1 MRTSWATALIISLSA
16 ASNAAIAGEPGG
28 DDDVVVTG
36 KRDGYGRADTAAAK
50 TVAPLRDLPQS
61 VAVITAAVL
70 RDQRAL
76 SLQDALKNVPGVGFS
91 TGDGQR
97 DQVTIRGFSAIA
109 DQYVNGFRDDALYF
123 RDLSNTERV
132 EVIKGPAAVLY
143 GRGSSGGL
151 INRVLK
157 RPDVD
162 VTSATLTGGSFGHRR
177 AEWDLGR
184 YIAASAVGLRLT
196 GAYEDSDSYREQQ
209 FLRRVALAPSLL
221 VQGGST
227 SLYAVADYVRDR
239 RLMDMGIPALN
250 GRPVDVPARSYYGAA
265 NARDA
270 DSTQSQVL
278 SQTAVVEHVVT
289 DELRF
294 RDGFRHYDYTLERHG
309 TLPDAVDPGTL
320 TVTLRH
326 NRIGRREE
334 GWSNQ
339 AEVTQTLALA
349 GTQHQ
354 LLYGYEAA
362 RQLKDA
368 STYAH
373 RVVARTALFDPVLPV
388 MDNASFTALSARTS
402 TTLETQAL
410 YLQDLADLGHGVKA
424 LIGARHDW
432 FTQRTRQLLP
442 GQPNLARL
450 DRTWSPRAGLV
461 LQPDPAQSYHVAW
474 SRSFQP
480 SAETFALAANN
491 AELAPEQTVNREVGA
506 KYTLLGGRLALQ
518 TAGFILRRTGIKGA
532 DPAEPI
538 TLLPI
543 GTQRTRGLELS
554 GQLDLPAGLHAIAGY
569 SYLDARVTASANP
582 AFVGKR
588 ATITPR
594 HAANV
599 FVTGS
604 VADWFGV
611 GGGLNYVGDR
621 WAAPANT
628 TVLPHYVT
636 ADVTAWCRIGPARVQ
651 LNGYNL
657 GDTRYIVAGHGT
669 SPLLNLPGAPRTL
682 LLTLRLND

>member
-1 MRTSWATALIISLSA
+1 MHALWATALAVPLFVASGA
-16 ASNAAIAGEPGG
+16 ALAGEPGS

-36 KRDGYGRADTAAAK
+36 KRDGYGAADTAAAK

-61 VAVITAAVL
+61 IAVIPAAVL

-76 SLQDALKNVPGVGFS
+76 SLQDALKNVPGIGFAA
-91 TGDGQR
+91 GDGQR

-162 VTSATLTGGSFGHRR
+162 VTSATLTSGSFGRAR

-184 YIAASAVGLRLT
+184 YAAASGVGMRLT
-196 GAYEDSDSYREQQ
+196 GAYEDSGSFREQQ

-239 RLMDMGIPALN
+239 RLMDLGIPALD
-250 GRPVDVPARSYYGAA
+250 GRPVDVPPGTYYGAA

-270 DSTQSQVL
+270 DTTESQVL
-278 SQTAVVEHVVT
+278 SQTVVVEHALT
-289 DELRF
+289 DGLRF
-294 RDGFRHYDYTLERHG
+294 RDGFRHYDYALERHS
-309 TLPDAVDPGTL
+309 TLPDSVDAKAL

-326 NRIGRREE
+326 GRLDRQEE

-339 AEVTQTLALA
+339 AELTQTLALA
-349 GTQHQ
+349 GTRHQ

-368 STYAH
+368 TTYAQ

-388 MDNASFTALSARTS
+388 VDDRSFTALSARTS

-424 LIGARHDW
+424 LVGARHDW
-432 FTQRTRQLLP
+432 FSQRTRQLLP

-461 LQPDPAQSYHVAW
+461 LQPDTAQSYYVSW
-474 SRSFQP
+474 SRSYQP

-491 AELAPEQTVNREVGA
+491 AELAPERTVNREVGA
-506 KYTLLGGRLALQ
+506 KYTLFGGRLALQ
-518 TAGFILRRTGIKGA
+518 AAGFVLRRTGIKGT
-532 DPAEPI
+532 DPAAPTKLI
-538 TLLPI
+538 PI
-543 GTQRTRGLELS
+543 GTQRTRGIELS
-554 GQLDLPAGLHAIAGY
+554 GQLDLAAGLHAIAGY

-582 AFVGKR
+582 AFADKR

-594 HAANV
+594 DAANL
-599 FVTGS
+599 FVTED
-604 VADWFGV
+604 VADRFGV

-621 WAAPANT
+621 WADPANT

-636 ADVTAWCRIGPARVQ
+636 ADAMAWWRIGAARLQ

-657 GDTRYIVAGHGT
+657 GDRHYIVAGHGT
-669 SPLLNLPGAPRTL
+669 SPLLNLPGAPRTVL
-682 LLTLRLND
+682 VTLRLDG

>member
-1 MRTSWATALIISLSA
+1 MRAPRANALIIPLLILSGTA
-16 ASNAAIAGEPGG
+16 RAGEPGV
-28 DDDVVVTG
+28 DDVVVTG
-36 KRDGYGRADTAAAK
+36 KRDGYGAADTAAAK

-61 VAVITAAVL
+61 IAVIPAAVL

-123 RDLSNTERV
+123 RDLSNVERI

-151 INRVLK
+151 INRALK
-157 RPDVD
+157 RPDLD
-162 VTSATLTGGSFGHRR
+162 VTSATLTGGSFGRKR

-184 YIAASAVGLRLT
+184 YAAASGIGLRLT
-196 GAYEDSDSYREQQ
+196 GAYEDSGSFRDQQ

-221 VQGGST
+221 VQGEST
-227 SLYAVADYVRDR
+227 SLYAVADYVHDR
-239 RLMDMGIPALN
+239 RLMDMGIPAFN
-250 GRPVDVPARSYYGAA
+250 GRPVDVPPGTYYGAA

-270 DSTQSQVL
+270 DTTDSEVL
-278 SQTAVVEHVVT
+278 SQTAVLEHSIA
-289 DELRF
+289 EGLRF
-294 RDGFRHYDYTLERHG
+294 RNGFRHYDYALERHG
-309 TLPDAVDPGTL
+309 TLPDSIDAKAL
-320 TVTLRH
+320 IVTLRH
-326 NRIGRREE
+326 NRLDRHEE

-339 AEVTQTLALA
+339 AELSHTVALA

-368 STYAH
+368 TTYAH
-373 RVVARTALFDPVLPV
+373 RVVARTALLDPVLPIV
-388 MDNASFTALSARTS
+388 DNAGFTALSARTS

-410 YLQDLADLGHGVKA
+410 YLQDLADFGHGVKA
-424 LIGARHDW
+424 LVGVRHDW

-442 GQPNLARL
+442 GQPNLTRL

-461 LQPDPAQSYHVAW
+461 LQPDAAQSYYVSW
-474 SRSFQP
+474 SRSYQP

-491 AELAPEQTVNREVGA
+491 AELAPERTVNREVGA

-518 TAGFILRRTGIKGA
+518 AAGFVLRRTGIKGS
-532 DPAEPI
+532 DPAVPTRLI
-538 TLLPI
+538 PI
-543 GTQRTRGLELS
+543 GTQQTRGVELS
-554 GQLDLPAGLHAIAGY
+554 GQIDLAARLHAIAGY
-569 SYLDARVTASANP
+569 SYLDTRVIASANP
-582 AFVGKR
+582 AFAGKR

-594 HAANV
+594 NAANL
-599 FVTGS
+599 FVTKDITARFS
-604 VADWFGV
+604 I

-621 WAAPANT
+621 WADPANT

-636 ADVTAWCRIGPARVQ
+636 ADAMAWCRIGAARVQ

-657 GDTRYIVAGHGT
+657 GDQRYIVAGHGT
-669 SPLLNLPGAPRTL
+669 SPLLNLPGAPRTVL
-682 LLTLRLND
+682 MTLRLDG